1 MLKERYQQF
10 LFDADGGDGGGGTDA
25 DKPADVNPPA
35 GKSQEGD
42 KSTSQFENFA
52 AFLEKQPKEVQELY
66 QKDVHGLKSALETER
81 GEKRTLSAQLKEL
94 LPKAEKGSEL
104 EKQLSETLGKMEAA
118 ERRAGFAEEAI
129 KPEIGC
135 SNVKAAYALALTD
148 NLFDSRGNPKWAEI
162 KQAAPELF
170 RKAGSTD
177 GGAGGKTPPVN
188 DINSAIRRAAGRE

>member
-1 MLKERYQQF
+1 MLKQF
-10 LFDADGGDGGGGTDA
+10 LFDADDGKGGGGTAEQTQD
-25 DKPADVNPPA
+25 
-35 GKSQEGD
+35 GKS
-42 KSTSQFENFA
+42 SQYETFEA
-52 AFLEKQPKEVQELY
+52 YLDKQPQEVKELY
-66 QKDVHGLKSALETER
+66 QKDIHGLKTALEAER
-81 GEKRTLSAQLKEL
+81 GNSKTLSGQLKEL

-135 SNVKAAYALALTD
+135 SNVKAAYALALAD